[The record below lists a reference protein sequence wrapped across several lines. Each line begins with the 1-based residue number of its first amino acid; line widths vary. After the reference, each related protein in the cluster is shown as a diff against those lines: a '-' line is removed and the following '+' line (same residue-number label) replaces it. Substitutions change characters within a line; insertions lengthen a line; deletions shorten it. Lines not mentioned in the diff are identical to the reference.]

1 MKKKALLLSVVVL
14 LFASAFVVRARLR
27 SVDREAQASPRSAL
41 PEVVAPGR
49 VEGRDRIINL
59 AFEQTGRIALL
70 PVKEGQVVKK
80 SDLLSMLDD
89 RAAKAQLARA
99 EAALLGARARRD
111 LAFKG
116 SRTEELR
123 AAEAE
128 LDAARAEAKR
138 QSLEHGRAE
147 RLTRDNAIPEAE
159 NDRITAAADSSSA
172 QVSAAEAR
180 LSMLRKGTRGEL
192 KQAALADLAA
202 AEATVEE
209 ARVVL
214 SHTRLVSPC
223 DGTIVRRFMS
233 EGELVTLM
241 PPVTVVSLADT
252 SSLRLRAEIDEED
265 IAGVKVAQTGYA
277 TSSAFG
283 RQRFPGHVIE
293 KMLDV
298 GRKGL
303 RNEDD
308 PRARVDTRVLEVLF
322 ELDGDVSLPLGLR
335 MDLHLP
341 TSQPGERR

>member
-116 SRTEELR
+116 SRREEVR

-128 LDAARAEAKR
+128 LEAKR

>member
-1 MKKKALLLSVVVL
+1 MKKKVL
-14 LFASAFVVRARLR
+14 LFSAAVVLFVSALLVHARLR
-27 SVDREAQASPRSAL
+27 STDRDALASPRAEL

-49 VEGRDRIINL
+49 VEGRDRLINL
-59 AFEQTGRIALL
+59 AFEQTGRIAVL
-70 PVKEGQVVKK
+70 PIKEGQHVKK
-80 SDLLSMLDD
+80 GDVLAMLDD
-89 RAAKAQLARA
+89 RAARAQLARA
-99 EAALLGARARRD
+99 EAVLMGARARRD

-128 LDAARAEAKR
+128 LDATRAEAKR

-147 RLTRDNAIPEAE
+147 RLTRDDAIPAAE

-172 QVSAAEAR
+172 QVAAAEAR
-180 LSMLRKGTRGEL
+180 LSMLKEGTRGEL
-192 KQAALADLAA
+192 KRAALADLAA
-202 AEATVEE
+202 VEATLEE
-209 ARVVL
+209 SRVVL

-223 DGTIVRRFMS
+223 DGTIIRRFMS

-241 PPVTVVSLADT
+241 PPVTVVSLADA
-252 SSLRLRAEIDEED
+252 SRLRLRAEVDEED
-265 IAGVKVAQTGYA
+265 IARVEVGQSGYT

-283 RQRFPGHVIE
+283 RQRFPGRVVE

-322 ELDGDVSLPLGLR
+322 ELDGGVSLPLGLR
-335 MDLHLP
+335 MDLHLLGL
-341 TSQPGERR
+341 QPGDHR

>member
-1 MKKKALLLSVVVL
+1 M
-14 LFASAFVVRARLR
+14 
-27 SVDREAQASPRSAL
+27 
-41 PEVVAPGR
+41 
-49 VEGRDRIINL
+49 
-59 AFEQTGRIALL
+59 
-70 PVKEGQVVKK
+70 
-80 SDLLSMLDD
+80 
-89 RAAKAQLARA
+89 
-99 EAALLGARARRD
+99 GARARRD

-116 SRTEELR
+116 SRIEELR

-128 LDAARAEAKR
+128 LDATRAEAKR

-147 RLTRDNAIPEAE
+147 RLTRDDAIPAAE

-172 QVSAAEAR
+172 QVAAAEAR

-214 SHTRLVSPC
+214 SHTRLLSPC

-252 SSLRLRAEIDEED
+252 SRFRLRAEIDEED
-265 IAGVKVAQTGYA
+265 IAGVEVRQTGYT

-322 ELDGDVSLPLGLR
+322 EFDEGVSLPLGLR

-341 TSQPGERR
+341 GLQHGEHR